1 MNPDAIQSGLTL
13 RGVRIAPAL
22 FLAPMAGVTHSAFRR
37 LVADF
42 GGHGALFTEM
52 LLTKMLLKEDFR
64 RSPYLKRRPE
74 EGRLFYQLLLS
85 NADGLEPIIDRL
97 VAEAAPDGI
106 DVNCAC
112 PAPDIR
118 SWQAG
123 SALFENPEAV
133 RGILEAIRRRYN
145 GILTVK
151 IRLGTGTEGWEAR
164 LRDRL
169 ALFEECGVDAVTLHP
184 RFAGDKL
191 KRVCRHDLYAWAAS
205 LTRLP
210 IIASGDISPEAVAA
224 KPEAFAPLGG
234 IMVGRLAA
242 AQPWIFAQW
251 GRAQATR
258 GPAASPFGKESQPA
272 GYWEVWS
279 RLVDYVVEDFPPEK
293 QLSRVKI
300 FTEYF
305 SRNFLFG
312 HTFFTS
318 VRSAPDIAAAR
329 VRAEPFLRSDPQTVR
344 EPGFAGI

>member
-1 MNPDAIQSGLTL
+1 MTPDAIQSGLTL

-52 LLTKMLLKEDFR
+52 LLAKMLLREDFR
-64 RSPYLKRRPE
+64 RSSYLKRRPE
-74 EGRLFYQLLLS
+74 EGPVFYQLLLS

-97 VAEAAPDGI
+97 VAEAAPAGI

-123 SALFENPEAV
+123 SALFENAAAL
-133 RGILEAIRRRYN
+133 RGILEAIRRRYT
-145 GILTVK
+145 GILTIK
-151 IRLGTGTEGWEAR
+151 IRLGTGAEGWEAR
-164 LRDRL
+164 LRERL
-169 ALFEECGVDAVTLHP
+169 ALCEACGVDAVTLHP

-191 KRVCRHDLYAWAAS
+191 KRICRHDLYAWAAS

-210 IIASGDISPEAVAA
+210 LIASGDISPETVAA
-224 KPEAFAPLGG
+224 KPDAFAPLGG
-234 IMVGRLAA
+234 IMVGRLAT

-251 GRAQATR
+251 GLPPEAR
-258 GPAASPFGKESQPA
+258 GPAASPFGADSARA

-279 RLVDYVVEDFPPEK
+279 RLVEYVVEDFPAEK
-293 QLSRVKI
+293 QLGRVKI

-318 VRSAPDIAAAR
+318 VRSAPDIATAR
-329 VRAEPFLRSDPQTVR
+329 VRAEAFLCSNPQTVR
-344 EPGFAGI
+344 EPGFSGI